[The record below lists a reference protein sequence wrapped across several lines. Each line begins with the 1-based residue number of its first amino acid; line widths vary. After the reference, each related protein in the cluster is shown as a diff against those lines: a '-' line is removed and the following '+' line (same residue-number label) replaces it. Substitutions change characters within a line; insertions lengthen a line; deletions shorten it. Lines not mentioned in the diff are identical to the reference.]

1 MKALRFFLFL
11 FLAVIFIG
19 GNSEMFNYAMGGG
32 WLNGSL
38 ASIGMFVICVIG
50 FNYLI
55 YLSIG
60 YIRNLKGK
68 C

>member
-1 MKALRFFLFL
+1 MKALRFFLFM
-11 FLAVIFIG
+11 FLAVIFVG

-38 ASIGMFVICVIG
+38 ASIGMFVICVFG

-55 YLSIG
+55 YISIG

>member
-1 MKALRFFLFL
+1 MKALRFFLFM

-19 GNSEMFNYAMGGG
+19 GNSEMFNYAIGGG

-38 ASIGMFVICVIG
+38 ASIGMFVICVLG
-50 FNYLI
+50 FNYLVFI
-55 YLSIG
+55 AFG